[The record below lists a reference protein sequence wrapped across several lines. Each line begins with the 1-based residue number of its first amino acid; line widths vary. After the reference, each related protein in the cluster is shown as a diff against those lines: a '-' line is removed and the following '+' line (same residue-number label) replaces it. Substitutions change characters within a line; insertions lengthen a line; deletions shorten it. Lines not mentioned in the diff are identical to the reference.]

1 MQHWFQYLTLEK
13 HPNYLRIREESD
25 EVRNGKFHLLE
36 TKGWAEKQNTKPNP
50 GQDWT
55 ITV

>member
-25 EVRNGKFHLLE
+25 EVRNGKFHLSKA
-36 TKGWAEKQNTKPNP
+36 KGWAEKQNTKPNP

-55 ITV
+55 IKV